1 MFRANGSQT
10 SNGLDS
16 VCSSRYV
23 VMLRKVR
30 ISLSR
35 MACWRRSEG
44 YAPPRHPGRLS
55 GPPELP
61 PGALGSCRQR
71 FFPGLHVPAET
82 FLFPYAGFVGLKVC
96 TELPD
101 SFFRMK
107 SYAGAGWGL
116 IQGAASPANRWKTV
130 RKLPEATGRWDAS
143 LPEAW
148 RVSKSQ
154 ATGRRRDKRGPGDG
168 QCRGVVNRLGWLE
181 LGHAW
186 VGESCCAAR
195 LFWYTATGLHLLP
208 AGFFTPPGVNCHL
221 AETAIHP
228 SFFHSF
234 WPLFYLFFGRLD
246 FWRLPFRLGL
256 SALR

>member
-1 MFRANGSQT
+1 MPRAWSPSGAASGAPGGSPGPL
-10 SNGLDS
+10 GLDS

-35 MACWRRSEG
+35 MACLETFRG
-44 YAPPRHPGRLS
+44 ICPPRHPGRLS

-107 SYAGAGWGL
+107 DEAGAGPGL
-116 IQGAASPANRWKTV
+116 IQGH
-130 RKLPEATGRWDAS
+130 
-143 LPEAW
+143 
-148 RVSKSQ
+148 RV
-154 ATGRRRDKRGPGDG
+154 AGEPPGNRRRTWAKPSG
-168 QCRGVVNRLGWLE
+168 NR
-181 LGHAW
+181 
-186 VGESCCAAR
+186 R
-195 LFWYTATGLHLLP
+195 K
-208 AGFFTPPGVNCHL
+208 PPGK
-221 AETAIHP
+221 A
-228 SFFHSF
+228 
-234 WPLFYLFFGRLD
+234 
-246 FWRLPFRLGL
+246 PFLGNFCQ
-256 SALR
+256 SQ